1 MTPDDLKALRAELK
15 CSTRELAL
23 AIDVDQATILSWER
37 GETFPTKQFVARLE
51 AARARGAKAIPRKS
65 RAAVTKTDPL
75 ELLGDPEVWG
85 LIRKLIAN
93 ADFRREAFELAKRFD
108 AP

>member
-1 MTPDDLKALRAELK
+1 MTPEDLKALRAELK

-23 AIDVDQATILSWER
+23 AIDVDQSTVLSWER
-37 GETFPTKQFVARLE
+37 GETFPTKQFVDRLE
-51 AARARGAKAIPRKS
+51 AARVRGAKGIPRKAKAPS
-65 RAAVTKTDPL
+65 ANAEPL
-75 ELLGDPEVWG
+75 ELLAHPEVWA
-85 LIRKLIAN
+85 LIRKLLAN